1 MSNTNEENNEN
12 KVNKASKN
20 PQSTQSNSIIEN
32 STVFDVN
39 KPRIVVR
46 NEIHHGKVLSH
57 SHTFFEFVYVD
68 KGFSLHSFN
77 SKMTILTSGDLFA
90 ISPRNTHSYFSAYQA
105 SIYNCLFDLSE
116 FAGLKDDVMK
126 LPGMD
131 FIYDNLGNPKNHEFP
146 LVKVDLNDRQDFI
159 LLLEKIKWERSNM
172 CSGWEL
178 AVKSYLL
185 QLIVIFSRLM
195 QNKKDCHKN
204 QSDSKDQAGDD
215 YFGYVYR
222 ALEYIENHYQK
233 NITSSDI
240 AAHIGLSAGYLTKQ
254 FKNRLYM
261 TPAAYIRKFKI
272 AKAMELL
279 QTTNKSITEV
289 AHEIGY
295 GDISLFSRLFKQTTG
310 KSPMS
315 FKKISKE

>member
-1 MSNTNEENNEN
+1 MSE
-12 KVNKASKN
+12 KQKN
-20 PQSTQSNSIIEN
+20 PSKSHSNSGSIIEN
-32 STVFDVN
+32 SMIFDEN

-77 SKMTILTSGDLFA
+77 GKMTILTSGDLFV

-105 SIYNCLFDLSE
+105 NIYNCLFDIDE
-116 FAGLKDDVMK
+116 FSGLKDEIIK

-131 FIYDNLGNPKNHEFP
+131 FICENYENDKNNEFP

-172 CSGWEL
+172 CGGWEL

-195 QNKKDCHKN
+195 QNKNDLKKN
-204 QSDSKDQAGDD
+204 PSKADASDMSNE

-222 ALEYIENHYQK
+222 ALEYIENNYQK

-240 AAHIGLSAGYLTKQ
+240 ADYIGLSAGYLTKQ

-261 TPAAYIRKFKI
+261 TPAAYIRKFRI

-279 QTTNKSITEV
+279 QTTSKSITEV
-289 AHEIGY
+289 ANKIGY
-295 GDISLFSRLFKQTTG
+295 SDISLFSRIFKQTTG

-315 FKKISKE
+315 FKKINKE